1 VFQVIWS
8 NFLTFTS
15 RLHLYEYLVFAH
27 RIPYPPNKGEKIR
40 AFHQLLHLSK
50 HHTVHLVCL
59 IDDPNDLEHV
69 SILERYC
76 ASVVAVYRSKTS
88 ALCLATRALLTC
100 KPLSVAAFYRK
111 ALAREI
117 ARKLHTETFDVIFV
131 SSAAMAEY
139 VLEVSTL
146 PRVVDFVDVDSE
158 KWGQYA
164 QHHAIPLAWIYGLEA
179 RRLAAYEA
187 HIAQVFNHAVL
198 ISQEEKRLFQQR
210 ICDRP
215 ITVISNG
222 VDLNYFAPKSAEAA
236 SHRQPTLVFTG
247 AMDYFPNVDAVQ
259 YFCNDIFPL
268 VRAVVP
274 NCGFSIVGRHPTR
287 HVQALR
293 SHPNVTVT
301 GAVPDVRP
309 YLAQA
314 TIAVAPFRLARG
326 VQNKVLEA
334 MAAGLPVVGTSQAFE
349 GIAATEEDGIRIA
362 DDPQRFAKE
371 LVTLL
376 TGNDT
381 LRQHCAL
388 RARRYVEAHHQ
399 WSEQGVQ
406 LERMLQGVVRPV
418 GTDASLVAPHQ

>member
-1 VFQVIWS
+1 MHI
-8 NFLTFTS
+8 
-15 RLHLYEYLVFAH
+15 LYLAH

-40 AFHQLLHLSK
+40 SFHQLLHLSK

-59 IDDPNDLEHV
+59 VDDPTDLEHV

-88 ALCLATRALLTC
+88 ALCLATRALLTR

-117 ARKLHTETFDVIFV
+117 ARKLQTETFDVIFV

-139 VLEVSTL
+139 VLEECAL
-146 PRVVDFVDVDSE
+146 PRVIDFIDVDSE
-158 KWGQYA
+158 KWRQYA

-187 HIAQVFNHAVL
+187 KIAHVFNHAVL
-198 ISQEEKRLFQQR
+198 ISHEEKRLFQQR
-210 ICDRP
+210 VYDRP

-222 VDLNYFAPKSAEAA
+222 VDLNYFVPKSTDAA
-236 SHRQPTLVFTG
+236 SHRQPALVFTG
-247 AMDYFPNVDAVQ
+247 VMDYFPNVDAVQ
-259 YFCNDIFPL
+259 YFCGDIFPL

-274 NCGFSIVGRHPTR
+274 DCRFYIVGRHPPR
-287 HVQALR
+287 RVQAL
-293 SHPNVTVT
+293 SKHPNVTVT

-314 TIAVAPFRLARG
+314 TIAVAPFRIARG

-334 MAAGLPVVGTSQAFE
+334 MASGLPVVGTSQAFE

-362 DDPQRFAKE
+362 DDPQRFATE
-371 LVTLL
+371 LITLL

-381 LRQHCAL
+381 LRQQCAL
-388 RARRYVEAHHQ
+388 QARRYVEAHHQ
-399 WSEQGVQ
+399 WPEQGVQ
-406 LERMLQGVVRPV
+406 LERLLQGVVRPL
-418 GTDASLVAPHQ
+418 GTDAILMAHRQ